1 MMGAFHALANAVR
14 FLEDAAVFYENRRG
28 SSSYLSTVAAR
39 EECGRFNI
47 LWRAV
52 IDIDGGLVITDKQ
65 LRGRLRPKKDAH
77 RAKLQPGQSTF
88 FFQGALPVETFVER
102 QSRYSEMR
110 KTNSRFSYEQRLS
123 EQYVDLSDDGSWS
136 VPGKISLHDVL
147 MFIWVVAGE
156 VGGALLSGEDDQ
168 RFASAL
174 FTSRVSLPHSMCL
187 QNRIFS
193 LPQFDSAET

>member
-1 MMGAFHALANAVR
+1 MMGAFHALANAAR
-14 FLEDAAVFYENRRG
+14 FLEDAAVLYENRRR

-39 EECGRFNI
+39 EELGRFNL

-52 IDIDGGLVITDKQ
+52 VEIDDGLVITAKE
-65 LRGRLRPKKDAH
+65 LRGRLRPSKEAH
-77 RAKLQPGQSTF
+77 HAKLQAGQSMF

-110 KTNSRFSYEQRLS
+110 KTDSRITYEHRLS

-136 VPGKISLHDVL
+136 VPGKISLRDVL
-147 MFIWVVAGE
+147 MFIWVVTGE
-156 VGGALLSGEDDQ
+156 VGGALLSGEDDH
-168 RFASAL
+168 RFSSAL
-174 FTSRVSLPHSMCL
+174 SSARVSLPLSMGL

-193 LPQFDSAET
+193 LPQFDNVEP